1 MDFEQKRRMSRNE
14 EKYHIENLKIA
25 REFSKEILKEFNE
38 LVRAIVLFGSNTHD
52 TLKKNSD
59 IDVMIVLDN
68 VSVFVS
74 PELRE
79 AYSIITKKLNASVGK
94 NKIHI
99 MTMNLSDL
107 WDMCRRGDPVMINVL
122 RYGLPI
128 FDRDLIEPLQYLLEI
143 GRIRPTRESIYNY
156 MARSQTL
163 LDETNKHI
171 QSGVLDLYYSLIDM
185 VHATLMSFG
194 KAPPSPKEMPKIFV
208 KTFKNNKKLS
218 AYSKDIDEIYKI
230 GKDVEHRKC
239 ELSGSELDRLKKK
252 VSKIV
257 NNLKKI
263 VDSEISKKDQFEL

>member
-1 MDFEQKRRMSRNE
+1 MEFKQKKRMSRNE

-38 LVRAIVLFGSNTHD
+38 LARAIVLFGSNTQN

-59 IDVMIVLDN
+59 IDIMIVLDN

-79 AYSIITKKLNASVGK
+79 AYSIITKKLNANVGK
-94 NKIHI
+94 NKIHL

-107 WDMCRRGDPVMINVL
+107 WDMCRKGDPVIINVL

-143 GRIRPTRESIYNY
+143 GRIRPTRESIHNY
-156 MARSQTL
+156 VARSQTL
-163 LDETNKHI
+163 LNETNKHV
-171 QSGVLDLYYSLIDM
+171 QSGAMDLYYSLIDM
-185 VHATLMSFG
+185 VHATLMTFG
-194 KAPPSPKEMPKIFV
+194 KTPPSPKEMPKIFA
-208 KTFKNNKKLS
+208 KTFENNKRLFS
-218 AYSKDIDEIYKI
+218 YSKDIDYVYKI
-230 GKDVEHRKC
+230 AKKIEHGKG
-239 ELSGSELDRLKKK
+239 ELSGSELDKLKKK
-252 VSKIV
+252 VSTIM

-263 VDSEISKKDQFEL
+263 IDTELSKKDQFEL